1 MSITNSLIKIM
12 GYEIKL
18 KNQLKD
24 IWENDWNIPE
34 HINPYA
40 LSLEMMDNIGST
52 DPELRDMLI
61 LELLYNIISCK
72 KISYEHMKE
81 LLKLSLSDSHL
92 FYKIGEPEDYSV
104 FKRTFTL
111 CVINMILS
119 LNNECDNNFL
129 SEKEIL
135 HVYNEVLRYFRAE
148 KDLRGYVAIKG
159 WAHSSAHTGDV
170 LCSLAKSTAIKHNEL
185 LEILQSIKEKICINT
200 YTYINRED
208 ERLINAVVSIL
219 DRTILTDKEII
230 NWINS
235 FKNAEYVDK
244 YPEDDHLR
252 VNRKTFMRSL
262 YFRLKKI
269 NANEQLINA
278 VEKPLTSIFS

>member
-1 MSITNSLIKIM
+1 M
-12 GYEIKL
+12 GDENKL
-18 KNQLKD
+18 KIQLKN

-34 HINPYA
+34 DVDIYA

-61 LELLYNIISCK
+61 LELLYNIISCE
-72 KISYEHMKE
+72 KISYDQMKE
-81 LLKLSLSDSHL
+81 LLKLSLSDNNL
-92 FYKIGEPEDYSV
+92 FYKIGGNEDDSV

-111 CVINMILS
+111 CIINMILNI
-119 LNNECDNNFL
+119 NNECDDSFL
-129 SEKEIL
+129 SEEDIL
-135 HVYNEVLRYFRAE
+135 HVYNEVLRYFRNE
-148 KDLRGYVAIKG
+148 KDVRGYVDIKG

-170 LCSLAKSTAIKHNEL
+170 LCSLSESKVIKHMEL
-185 LEILQSIKEKICINT
+185 IEILQAIKEKICINT

-219 DRTILTDKEII
+219 DRNILTDEEII

-235 FKNAEYVDK
+235 FKNIEYIDK

-252 VNRKTFMRSL
+252 INRKMFMRSL

-269 NANEQLINA
+269 NTNKKLINA
-278 VEKPLTSIFS
+278 VEEPLNNIFS

>member
-1 MSITNSLIKIM
+1 M
-12 GYEIKL
+12 GDENKL
-18 KNQLKD
+18 KIQLKN
-24 IWENDWNIPE
+24 IWENDWNIPQDVD
-34 HINPYA
+34 IYA

-61 LELLYNIISCK
+61 LELLYNIISCE
-72 KISYEHMKE
+72 KISYNEIKE
-81 LLKLSLSDSHL
+81 LLKLSLNDNHL
-92 FYKIGEPEDYSV
+92 FYKIGENEDDSV

-111 CVINMILS
+111 CIINMILN
-119 LNNECDNNFL
+119 LNNECDDSFL
-129 SEKEIL
+129 SEKDIL
-135 HVYNEVLRYFRAE
+135 HVYNEVLRYFRNE
-148 KDLRGYVAIKG
+148 KDVRGYVNIKG

-170 LCSLAKSTAIKHNEL
+170 LCSLSESKVIKHREL
-185 LEILQSIKEKICINT
+185 IEILQAIKEKICINT

-219 DRTILTDKEII
+219 DRNILTDEEII

-235 FKNAEYVDK
+235 FKNIEYIDK

-252 VNRKTFMRSL
+252 INRKMFMRSL

-269 NANEQLINA
+269 NANKKLINA
-278 VEKPLTSIFS
+278 VEEPLNNIFS

>member
-1 MSITNSLIKIM
+1 M
-12 GYEIKL
+12 GDENKL
-18 KNQLKD
+18 KIQLKN

-34 HINPYA
+34 DVDIYA

-61 LELLYNIISCK
+61 LELLYNIISCE
-72 KISYEHMKE
+72 KISYDQMKE
-81 LLKLSLSDSHL
+81 LLKLSLNDNNL
-92 FYKIGEPEDYSV
+92 FYKIGGNEDDSV

-111 CVINMILS
+111 CIINMILN
-119 LNNECDNNFL
+119 LNNECDDSFL
-129 SEKEIL
+129 SEEDIL
-135 HVYNEVLRYFRAE
+135 HVYNEVLRYFRNE
-148 KDLRGYVAIKG
+148 KDVRGYVNLKG

-170 LCSLAKSTAIKHNEL
+170 LCSLSESKVIKHMEL
-185 LEILQSIKEKICINT
+185 IEILQAIKEKICINT

-219 DRTILTDKEII
+219 DRNILTDEEII

-235 FKNAEYVDK
+235 FKNIEYIDK

-252 VNRKTFMRSL
+252 INRKTFMRSL

-269 NANEQLINA
+269 NANEKLINA
-278 VEKPLTSIFS
+278 VEEPLNNIFS

>member
-1 MSITNSLIKIM
+1 M
-12 GYEIKL
+12 GDENKL
-18 KNQLKD
+18 KIQLKN

-34 HINPYA
+34 DVDIYA

-61 LELLYNIISCK
+61 LELLYNIISCE
-72 KISYEHMKE
+72 KISYDQMKE
-81 LLKLSLSDSHL
+81 LLKLSLSDNNL
-92 FYKIGEPEDYSV
+92 FYKIGGNEDDSV

-111 CVINMILS
+111 CIINMILN
-119 LNNECDNNFL
+119 LNNECDDSFL
-129 SEKEIL
+129 SEEDIL
-135 HVYNEVLRYFRAE
+135 HVYNEVLRYFRNE
-148 KDLRGYVAIKG
+148 KDVRGYVDIKG

-170 LCSLAKSTAIKHNEL
+170 LCSLSESKVIKHMEL
-185 LEILQSIKEKICINT
+185 LEILQAIKEKICINT

-219 DRTILTDKEII
+219 DRNILTDEEII

-235 FKNAEYVDK
+235 FKNIEYIDK

-252 VNRKTFMRSL
+252 INRKTFMRSL

-269 NANEQLINA
+269 NANEKLINA
-278 VEKPLTSIFS
+278 VEEPLNNIFS